1 MIVACPLCYQVLCLL
16 LSFTASSWTSRL
28 WITWP
33 FGYAGRG
40 YADHFERPWDHHCWR
55 CVNRMH
61 VFFSWIK
68 FVVIEY
74 LGNIPLRD
82 VFQIIAMSHSFGW
95 QIKWSMSSIW
105 FLFLPVHY
113 SLIASTLMSN
123 HFLLTWAG
131 VSAAGGYNTNHMAYW
146 SPRIIFLYCCYS
158 WGNTFEKCAFSDFHL
173 GNGLNFFSSKIIIP

>member
-1 MIVACPLCYQVLCLL
+1 MIVACPSCYQVLCLL

-55 CVNRMH
+55 CINRMH
-61 VFFSWIK
+61 VFFCWIK

-95 QIKWSMSSIW
+95 QIKWSMSSIR
-105 FLFLPVHY
+105 FLFLPVYY

-123 HFLLTWAG
+123 HFLFTWAG
-131 VSAAGGYNTNHMAYW
+131 VSAAGDTTVTTWLIAAHA
-146 SPRIIFLYCCYS
+146 S
-158 WGNTFEKCAFSDFHL
+158 
-173 GNGLNFFSSKIIIP
+173 FFSTVVTPEETLLKSVPSPTSTLEMAWISSAVKLLLP